1 MSESKMKKIIN
12 QPGVYYRESITR
24 RHRGKVDR
32 CFYITFRK
40 NGRKIWEKA
49 GWTSE
54 GYSTQM
60 AANIRAERMRSIR
73 HGQDLPKEK
82 AKVPTLKLIAKEYL
96 KWSAENKNRAG
107 IEDKSRYENHLKDR
121 FDNKYLDEITVLD
134 LEQMKTDMAKD
145 DYSPKTIA
153 HSIGL
158 LRSMYNKAAEWNLY
172 HGSNP
177 GAQVKKPV
185 IQNARD
191 RWLTFEESETL
202 LKELKRN
209 PQIKPEY
216 KELKDP
222 KLHDMALLS
231 LHTGAR
237 AGEIFK
243 IKGSD
248 VNFDTRLITL
258 RDTKNTETRHCPMT
272 VAVTE
277 MLRRRM
283 PKNLNSYVFTDIEG
297 EKIKEISNA
306 FERIVDRLKMNDGV
320 NDRRRRVLFH
330 SLRHT
335 FASWL
340 AIEGTPLYTIAK
352 LMGHKS
358 IAMSERYSH
367 LSPDYKKDIVIGLER
382 MFDRKKVALPT
393 EEPKEEKPKSSRKKK
408 TAPPVQPS
416 VVLQ

>member
-1 MSESKMKKIIN
+1 MSEEKMIKVGN
-12 QPGVYYRESITR
+12 QSGVYCRESISKR
-24 RHRGKVDR
+24 FRGKVDK
-32 CFYITFRK
+32 CFYVTYKKRGK
-40 NGRKIWEKA
+40 KIWDKV

-54 GYSTQM
+54 GYSAQM

-73 HGQDLPKEK
+73 HGEELPKEK
-82 AKVPTLKLIAKEYL
+82 AKVPALKSLAEKYL
-96 KWSAENKNRAG
+96 KWSAENKNREG
-107 IEDKSRYENHLKDR
+107 IEDKSRYENHLRDR
-121 FDNKYLDEITVLD
+121 FDNKYLDEITILD

-153 HSIGL
+153 HCIGL
-158 LRSMYNKAAEWNLY
+158 LRSMYNKAVEWNLY
-172 HGSNP
+172 HGPNP

-191 RWLTFEESETL
+191 RWLTFEEAETL
-202 LKELKRN
+202 LKELKKN
-209 PQIKPEY
+209 PQIKKEY

-243 IKGSD
+243 IKGFD
-248 VNFDTRLITL
+248 VNFNTKLITL

-272 VAVTE
+272 ETVKE

-283 PKNLNSYVFTDIEG
+283 PKNLNSYVFTDSEG
-297 EKIKEISNA
+297 KKIKEVSNA

-320 NDRRRRVLFH
+320 NDRRQRVFFH

-358 IAMSERYSH
+358 ISMSERYSH

-382 MFDRKKVALPT
+382 MFNTKRNGVSTT
-393 EEPKEEKPKSSRKKK
+393 EEAK
-408 TAPPVQPS
+408 
-416 VVLQ
+416 